1 MSIGDAIREGFED
14 ATGMRMIKVR
24 LTEYYPKN
32 TKMEGGLYDHKG
44 HPLNTLD
51 DYLDGKVGWV
61 SLARDYLG
69 GPPANAWEFKTYGY
83 RVHIPEVCAKLKVSH
98 IDFRLVDTGGRF
110 YGKGKQIVEPGYEPI
125 DVCRSV
131 KLRYPSIASTLTYL
145 IPVGVSMT
153 LP

>member
-1 MSIGDAIREGFED
+1 MTIGDAILEGFYE
-14 ATGMRMIKVR
+14 ATDMRMIKVR
-24 LTEYYPKN
+24 LTEYYPKK
-32 TKMEGGLYDHKG
+32 TAMEGGLLDHMG

-51 DYLDGKVGWV
+51 DYLDGKAGWV

-83 RVHIPEVCAKLKVSH
+83 KVHIPEICAKLGVKH

-110 YGKGKQIVEPGYEPI
+110 YGKGKQIVVPGYEPI

-131 KLRYPSIASTLTYL
+131 KLRYASISETLTYL
-145 IPVGVSMT
+145 IPISVSMT
-153 LP
+153 IP

>member
-1 MSIGDAIREGFED
+1 MSIGEAIRKGYYQ
-14 ATGMRMIKVR
+14 ATGARIIQVR
-24 LTEYYPKN
+24 LTEYFPKN

-83 RVHIPEVCAKLKVSH
+83 KVHMPEICAKLGVQY
-98 IDFRLVDTGGRF
+98 IDFRLVDTGGHF
-110 YGKGKQIVEPGYEPI
+110 YGKDKVVQVSGYEPI

-131 KLRYPSIASTLTYL
+131 KLRYASIGSTLTYL
-145 IPVGVSMT
+145 VPVGVSMT
-153 LP
+153 VP